1 MSISG
6 NSLPAWRMVSG
17 AMRKFAAVALLAGAS
32 VASAGYVTSF
42 DQAVLDDIFS
52 QTSFGGYDID
62 IRFNAPLSVVAP
74 VVADL
79 SSTEEFNGNND
90 FSLSWL
96 AGELQVPNF
105 TVALFF
111 VDTISFCGGPGS
123 NIIGCGSRPG
133 GLIALQSAAAAGNN
147 GTVLFA
153 HELGHNLGSA
163 HTHCYSPPVDQ
174 CYRAESGCYSGSVSC
189 PGAGPGTLMSYCNFG
204 APNGANCGSN
214 QLVFHPTVITRIG
227 QSIAANTPACIVP
240 LGGGGNE
247 IFANGFE

>member
-17 AMRKFAAVALLAGAS
+17 VMRKLAAVALLAGAS
-32 VASAGYVTSF
+32 AASAGYVTSF

-79 SSTEEFNGNND
+79 SSTEEFNGNNN

-133 GLIALQSAAAAGNN
+133 GLIALQSAAAAGSN

-153 HELGHNLGSA
+153 HELGHNLGL
-163 HTHCYSPPVDQ
+163 THL
-174 CYRAESGCYSGSVSC
+174 SVS
-189 PGAGPGTLMSYCNFG
+189 GNLM
-204 APNGANCGSN
+204 
-214 QLVFHPTVITRIG
+214 HPTITGASALSETQVGSFLDLTTGASLSSILRDDGG
-227 QSIAANTPACIVP
+227 QLYISVTPIAVLAAAVP
-240 LGGGGNE
+240 EPQTWAMMLAGLLGVAGWARRRQRAWE
-247 IFANGFE
+247 H

>member
-52 QTSFGGYDID
+52 QTSFGGYDVD

-153 HELGHNLGSA
+153 HELGHNLGL
-163 HTHCYSPPVDQ
+163 THL
-174 CYRAESGCYSGSVSC
+174 SVSGNLMH
-189 PGAGPGTLMSYCNFG
+189 PTITGASALNETQVGSFLDLTTGASLSSILRDDGGQLYISVTPIAVLAAAGPEPQTWAMMLAGL
-204 APNGANCGSN
+204 
-214 QLVFHPTVITRIG
+214 
-227 QSIAANTPACIVP
+227 
-240 LGGGGNE
+240 LGVAGWARRRQRAWE
-247 IFANGFE
+247 R

>member
-123 NIIGCGSRPG
+123 NIIVCGSRPG

-153 HELGHNLGSA
+153 HELGHNLGL
-163 HTHCYSPPVDQ
+163 THL
-174 CYRAESGCYSGSVSC
+174 SVS
-189 PGAGPGTLMSYCNFG
+189 GNLM
-204 APNGANCGSN
+204 
-214 QLVFHPTVITRIG
+214 HPTITGASALNETQVGSFLDLTTGASLSSILRDDGG
-227 QSIAANTPACIVP
+227 QLYISVTPIAVLAAAVP
-240 LGGGGNE
+240 EPQTWAMMLAGLLGMAGWARRRQRAWE
-247 IFANGFE
+247 R

>member
-153 HELGHNLGSA
+153 HELGHNLGL
-163 HTHCYSPPVDQ
+163 THL
-174 CYRAESGCYSGSVSC
+174 SVS
-189 PGAGPGTLMSYCNFG
+189 GNLM
-204 APNGANCGSN
+204 
-214 QLVFHPTVITRIG
+214 HPTITGASALNETQVGSFLDLTTGASLSSILRDDGG
-227 QSIAANTPACIVP
+227 QLYISVTPIAVLAAAVP
-240 LGGGGNE
+240 EPQTWAMMLAGLLGVAGWARRRQRAWE
-247 IFANGFE
+247 R

>member
-153 HELGHNLGSA
+153 HELGHNLGL
-163 HTHCYSPPVDQ
+163 THL
-174 CYRAESGCYSGSVSC
+174 SVSGNLMH
-189 PGAGPGTLMSYCNFG
+189 PTITGASALNETQVGSFLDLTTGAGLSSILRDDGGQLYISGT
-204 APNGANCGSN
+204 P
-214 QLVFHPTVITRIG
+214 
-227 QSIAANTPACIVP
+227 IAVLAAAVP
-240 LGGGGNE
+240 EPQTWAMMLAGLLGVAGWARRRQRAWE
-247 IFANGFE
+247 R

>member
-153 HELGHNLGSA
+153 HELGHNLGL
-163 HTHCYSPPVDQ
+163 THL
-174 CYRAESGCYSGSVSC
+174 SVS
-189 PGAGPGTLMSYCNFG
+189 GNLM
-204 APNGANCGSN
+204 
-214 QLVFHPTVITRIG
+214 HPTITGASALNETQVGSFLDLTTGASLSSILRDDGGQLYISVTPIAVLAAAVPEPQTWAMMLAG
-227 QSIAANTPACIVP
+227 QSGPRP
-240 LGGGGNE
+240 RR
-247 IFANGFE
+247 

>member
-1 MSISG
+1 
-6 NSLPAWRMVSG
+6 
-17 AMRKFAAVALLAGAS
+17 MRKLAAVALLAGAS

-79 SSTEEFNGNND
+79 SSTEEFNGNNN

-133 GLIALQSAAAAGNN
+133 GLIALQSAAAAGSN

-153 HELGHNLGSA
+153 HELGHNLGL
-163 HTHCYSPPVDQ
+163 THL
-174 CYRAESGCYSGSVSC
+174 SVS
-189 PGAGPGTLMSYCNFG
+189 GNLM
-204 APNGANCGSN
+204 
-214 QLVFHPTVITRIG
+214 HPTITGASALNETQVGSFLDLTTGASLNSILRDDGG
-227 QSIAANTPACIVP
+227 QLYISVTPIAVLAAAVP
-240 LGGGGNE
+240 EPQTWAMMLAGLLGVAGWARRRQRAWE
-247 IFANGFE
+247 R

>member
-1 MSISG
+1 
-6 NSLPAWRMVSG
+6 
-17 AMRKFAAVALLAGAS
+17 MRKLAAVALLAGAS

-153 HELGHNLGSA
+153 HELGHNLGL
-163 HTHCYSPPVDQ
+163 THL
-174 CYRAESGCYSGSVSC
+174 SVS
-189 PGAGPGTLMSYCNFG
+189 GNLM
-204 APNGANCGSN
+204 
-214 QLVFHPTVITRIG
+214 HPTITGASALNETQVGSFLDLTTGASLSSILRDDGG
-227 QSIAANTPACIVP
+227 QLYISVTPIAVLAAAVP
-240 LGGGGNE
+240 EPQTWAMMLAGLLGVAGWARRRQRAWE
-247 IFANGFE
+247 R

>member
-17 AMRKFAAVALLAGAS
+17 AMRKLAAVALLAGAS

-153 HELGHNLGSA
+153 HELGHNLGL
-163 HTHCYSPPVDQ
+163 THL
-174 CYRAESGCYSGSVSC
+174 SVS
-189 PGAGPGTLMSYCNFG
+189 GNLM
-204 APNGANCGSN
+204 
-214 QLVFHPTVITRIG
+214 HPTITGASALNETQVGSFLDLTTGASLSSILRDDGG
-227 QSIAANTPACIVP
+227 QLYISVTPIAVLAAAVP
-240 LGGGGNE
+240 EPQTWAMMLAGLLGVAGWARRRQRAWE
-247 IFANGFE
+247 R